1 MKPANF
7 LLGKGKDSNKLY
19 IIDLG
24 FVEKFTDSEG
34 QQFTFSEGHGLRG
47 PSLFASVWNHYGSNE
62 VWWHAFVFLF
72 KGLVRRNKEKENDY
86 GDPTDNKDEINNFTY
101 GFGIQIPVYKLTKIP
116 LNINFD
122 YTSLPQVS
130 YSNEPIQIMPKL
142 NNFRTYSIKINWM
155 IKK

>member
-1 MKPANF
+1 MYKVIHEKKPKRKTLHVVPKIYDFIETKWDGNYLVMESLGPNLEELFVWCGKKFSLKTTIWIADRVLEILDVFHSNKLVCVDMKPANF

-62 VWWHAFVFLF
+62 V
-72 KGLVRRNKEKENDY
+72 
-86 GDPTDNKDEINNFTY
+86 
-101 GFGIQIPVYKLTKIP
+101 
-116 LNINFD
+116 
-122 YTSLPQVS
+122 
-130 YSNEPIQIMPKL
+130 
-142 NNFRTYSIKINWM
+142 
-155 IKK
+155 